1 MTAAP
6 APVHAFEEQVIRA
19 TRGWA
24 SFNLGELWRY
34 RELLFFFAWRQVLVR
49 YKQTVLGVAWAIL
62 QPFFLMVVFT
72 IFFGRLANLSTSGI
86 PQPLFYYSA
95 LVPWF
100 LFATSLGQ
108 GANSLVGNANL
119 LRKIYFPRLVLP
131 ASAVIAAIIDFVIAL
146 TVLVAMM
153 AFYGYYPRLDAVYAL
168 PGAVLLAVVTA
179 LGASTFLSALN
190 VAYRDVAY
198 VLGFLTQG
206 WMFATPA
213 LYLGGDAL
221 DEPWRTLVGLNPMNG
236 VVETFRWALLG
247 AGEAPGR
254 MVAASAAVSVVLLVV
269 GTAYFR
275 RQERTFADV
284 V

>member
-1 MTAAP
+1 MATVPAP
-6 APVHAFEEQVIRA
+6 ALDEHVIRP

-24 SFNLGELWRY
+24 RLNLRELWHH
-34 RELLFFFAWRQVLVR
+34 RELLVFFAWRQVLVR
-49 YKQTVLGVAWAIL
+49 YKQTVLGASWAIL
-62 QPFFLMVVFT
+62 QPFFLMVVFS
-72 IFFGRLANLSTSGI
+72 IFFGRVANLSTNGI

-108 GANSLVGNANL
+108 GSNSLVGNANL

-131 ASAVIAAIIDFVIAL
+131 MAAVLGAVVDFVVAL

-153 AFYGYYPRLDAVYAL
+153 AFYGYYPHWQAAFAL
-168 PGAVLLAVVTA
+168 PGAVLLAVATA
-179 LGASTFLSALN
+179 FGTAALFSAAN
-190 VAYRDVAY
+190 VAYRDVGY
-198 VLGFLTQG
+198 VVPFLTQG

-213 LYLGGDAL
+213 LYLGSDVL
-221 DEPWRTLVGLNPMNG
+221 DEPWRTVVGLNPMNG

-247 AGEAPGR
+247 AGPAPGA
-254 MVAASAAVSVVLLVV
+254 MVAVSAGVTAILLAV
-269 GTAYFR
+269 GIAYFR

>member
-1 MTAAP
+1 MATTT
-6 APVHAFEEQVIRA
+6 HALDEQVIRP

-24 SFNLGELWRY
+24 GFELGELWRY

-49 YKQTVLGVAWAIL
+49 YKQTVLGAAWAIL
-62 QPFFLMVVFT
+62 QPFFLMVVFS
-72 IFFGRLANLSTSGI
+72 IFFGRVANLSTSGI
-86 PQPLFYYSA
+86 PGPLFYYSA

-100 LFATSLGQ
+100 LFATSLSQ

-119 LRKIYFPRLVLP
+119 IRKIYFPRLVLP
-131 ASAVIAAIIDFVIAL
+131 TSAVIAALIDFFVAL
-146 TVLVAMM
+146 TVLIAMM
-153 AFYGYYPRLDAVYAL
+153 AYYGYYPHAEAVYAL
-168 PGAVLLAVVTA
+168 PGAMLLAVVTA
-179 LGASTFLSALN
+179 LGASTLLSAVN
-190 VAYRDVAY
+190 VAYRDVQY

-221 DEPWRTLVGLNPMNG
+221 DAPWRTLVGLNPMNG

-247 AGEAPGR
+247 AGPAPGA
-254 MVAASAAVSVVLLVV
+254 MVAASAAVAAVLLVV
-269 GTAYFR
+269 GAAYFR

>member
-1 MTAAP
+1 MTTTP
-6 APVHAFEEQVIRA
+6 AFEEHVIRP
-19 TRGWA
+19 TRGWVR
-24 SFNLGELWRY
+24 FNLGELWRY

-49 YKQTVLGVAWAIL
+49 YKQTYLGVAWAVL
-62 QPFFLMVVFT
+62 QPFFLMIVFT
-72 IFFGRLANLSTSGI
+72 IFFGRVANLSTSGI

-95 LVPWF
+95 LVPWY

-108 GANSLVGNANL
+108 GANSLVGNSNL
-119 LRKIYFPRLVLP
+119 IRKIYFPRLVLP
-131 ASAVIAAIIDFVIAL
+131 ASAVIAAVIDFLIAM

-153 AFYGYYPRLDAVYAL
+153 AYYGYYPRGEALFAL
-168 PGAVLLAVVTA
+168 PGAILLAIVTA
-179 LGASTFLSALN
+179 LGASTFLSAIN
-190 VAYRDVAY
+190 VAYRDVQY

-213 LYLGGDAL
+213 LYIGGDVL
-221 DEPWRTLVGLNPMNG
+221 DEPWRTIVGLNPMNG

-247 AGEAPGR
+247 SGPAPGG
-254 MVAASAAVSVVLLVV
+254 MVAASAAVSILLLVV
-269 GTAYFR
+269 GAAYFR

>member
-1 MTAAP
+1 MAATLHP
-6 APVHAFEEQVIRA
+6 LDEQVIRP

-24 SFNLGELWRY
+24 GFNLRELWRY
-34 RELLFFFAWRQVLVR
+34 RELLVFFAWRQVLVR
-49 YKQTVLGVAWAIL
+49 YKQTVLGASWAVL